1 MVDLPAQPLLKQRYL
16 LQTCLAQGT
25 DSATYV
31 ALDQE
36 NQQDCIVK
44 VLRLG
49 QIEHWKR
56 LELFRREARILANLD
71 HPQIPVLLDYFETE
85 DPQGKNVCLV
95 TEKVPGN
102 SLQQRVEEGLGLSE
116 EFCYLI
122 AVQILHIL
130 IYLHS
135 LQPPVIHRDIKPSN
149 LLLDENG
156 CIYLI
161 DFGGVQDILRP
172 AGTGGSTVIGTFG
185 FMAPEQYSGRA
196 LPQTDLYALGA
207 TLVYLLSGLEP
218 MQLPNP
224 DLLLD
229 FRPFVQ
235 ASERF
240 CNWVEQL
247 ILPSLEQRFYSAEE
261 ALQVLEEILPVFAR
275 TLSLPAIQKATSQAV
290 LRPQTAEL
298 VPAKEEAPI
307 QPDASWV
314 LPLQSQIE
322 NGGLVYKIEQIL
334 AVSSLAVTYK
344 AQRMGDQKPVIL
356 KELHFDRLQHWKGY
370 ELFER
375 EMKILSQLHNPRTPR
390 LYDFF
395 ERQTQGHR
403 CFYMVTSFLAGQS
416 LAEKLRL
423 GWRPTEVQVRNL
435 ARQMLDILVDLHER
449 EPMVIHRDIKP
460 SNILVDSKDSP
471 SLVDFGA
478 VQEAMREQGGGGSTV
493 IGTFG
498 YMAPEQFLGQAT
510 PQSDL
515 YGLGTTLLH
524 ILSGRVPAEMTH
536 SDGLDLKFEEL
547 VNCSEGLKGWLKK
560 MVAANPNERY
570 FSAREARRVLVRL
583 DEFRAAVVLDSEL
596 PFKADPALMIEN
608 LPDKLVLNLLPT
620 YHDYKAQLLML
631 GCLNLVALPFLAIV
645 PNLGPFLVLALIG
658 GSVVQIQAHRIE
670 GQKTQMK
677 IEVSTEGL
685 TLQAW
690 RENTQGKHEMLETM
704 DIPLNAIESFALNQ
718 STVHNR
724 LQVRVRHSENEMS
737 MLCRSQLP
745 LTNNSEKA
753 QFILQ
758 KLQAAVDIYQRRRK
772 RQIEKG
778 LREGN
783 SQP

>member
-1 MVDLPAQPLLKQRYL
+1 MLELPSQNILKQRYL
-16 LQTCLAQGT
+16 LQSCLAQGT

-36 NQQDCIVK
+36 INQDCIVK

-49 QIEHWKR
+49 QLEHWKR

-85 DPQGKNVCLV
+85 DTQGKNVCLV
-95 TEKVPGN
+95 TEKVPGL
-102 SLQQRVEEGLGLSE
+102 SLQQRIEEGLGLSE

-130 IYLHS
+130 IYLHG

-149 LLLDENG
+149 LLLDDNG
-156 CIYLI
+156 CIFLI

-247 ILPSLEQRFYSAEE
+247 ILPSLDQRFYSAEE
-261 ALQVLEEILPVFAR
+261 ALEVLEEILPVFAR

-290 LRPQTAEL
+290 LRRQTAEL
-298 VPAKEEAPI
+298 VPAKEDAPLL
-307 QPDASWV
+307 PDASWV
-314 LPLQSQIE
+314 LPLHSQIE
-322 NGGLVYKIEQIL
+322 NGGLVYKIEQVL

-344 AQRMGDQKPVIL
+344 ALRLGDQKSVIL
-356 KELHFDRLQHWKGY
+356 KELHFDRLQHWKGF

-375 EMKILSQLHNPRTPR
+375 EMKILGQLRNPRTPR

-395 ERQTQGHR
+395 EAKTQGHR
-403 CFYMVTSFLAGQS
+403 CFYMVTSFFAGQS

-423 GWRPTEVQVRNL
+423 GWRPTETQVRNL

-449 EPMVIHRDIKP
+449 EPLIIHRDIKP
-460 SNILVDSKDSP
+460 SNILLDPKECP

-478 VQEAMREQGGGGSTV
+478 VQEALREQGGGGSTV

-510 PQSDL
+510 SQSDL
-515 YGLGTTLLH
+515 YGLGATLLH
-524 ILSGRVPAEMTH
+524 ILSGRVPADMTH
-536 SDGLDLKFEEL
+536 SDGLGLQFEEL
-547 VNCSEGLKGWLKK
+547 VNCSDGLKGWLKK

-570 FSAREARRVLVRL
+570 LSAREARRVLVRL
-583 DEFRAAVVLDSEL
+583 DEFRAGAELTTEL
-596 PFKADPALMIEN
+596 PFKSDPALTIDDQPEKM
-608 LPDKLVLNLLPT
+608 VMTLLPT

-631 GCLNLVALPFLAIV
+631 GCLNLIALPFLACV
-645 PNLGPFLVLALIG
+645 PSLGPFLVIALIG
-658 GSVVQIQAHRIE
+658 GSAAQIQAHRRE

-677 IEVSTEGL
+677 IEVSTQGL
-685 TLQAW
+685 SLKAW
-690 RENTQGKHEMLETM
+690 RENTQGEPEILESM

-724 LQVRVRHSENEMS
+724 LQVRVRHSENEMA

-745 LTNNSEKA
+745 LANNTEKA
-753 QFILQ
+753 KFIVQ

-772 RQIEKG
+772 RRKEKE
-778 LREGN
+778 LREDN
-783 SQP
+783 LLP